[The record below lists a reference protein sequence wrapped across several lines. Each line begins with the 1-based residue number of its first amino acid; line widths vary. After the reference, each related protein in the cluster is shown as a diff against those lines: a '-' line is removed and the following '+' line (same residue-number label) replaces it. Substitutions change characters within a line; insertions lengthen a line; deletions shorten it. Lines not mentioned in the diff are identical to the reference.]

1 MTIRQLLLS
10 AFLLTCVMG
19 AMPSTASAAS
29 FDCARAAAPDETT
42 VCRTPD
48 LSALDSE
55 MGALWFA
62 YKQMPLGTMGVL
74 NARREDAQAFLQTR
88 KICGSNVDCLR
99 SAYRARIAVLKDN
112 IRQASDYYRYLQ
124 ADQMFTLPVAVSALV
139 AETRAECRKLGGRLD
154 GGADAPA
161 FVRTQDFD
169 GDGKPDYLIDK
180 RHLACKGAAT
190 AFCHNNGCD
199 MEIAL
204 SGKGYRHPIRE
215 TGALRAI
222 EDGPD
227 GAVIRIE
234 VDKSRCG
241 AGLGPEKKCLL
252 MLAWRD
258 GHMKTVY
265 QEDPPGN

>member
-1 MTIRQLLLS
+1 MTIRHLLLS
-10 AFLLTCVMG
+10 AFVLTCLLG
-19 AMPSTASAAS
+19 AMPPAARAAS
-29 FDCARAAAPDETT
+29 FDCEKARTSDEIA
-42 VCRTPD
+42 VCQTLD

-55 MGALWFA
+55 MDALWFA

-74 NARREDAQAFLQTR
+74 NMRREDAQAFLTTR
-88 KICGSNVDCLR
+88 KSCGSDVECLR
-99 SAYRARIAVLKDN
+99 KAYRTRIANLKES
-112 IRQASDYYRYLQ
+112 IRQASDYFRYLQ

-139 AETRAECRKLGGRLD
+139 AETRAECRKLGGTLD
-154 GGADAPA
+154 DSADAPA
-161 FVRTQDFD
+161 SVRTQDFD

-180 RHLACKGAAT
+180 SHLACKGAAT

-222 EDGPD
+222 DQGPD
-227 GAVIRIE
+227 GAIIRIE

-241 AGLGPEKKCLL
+241 AGLAPEKKCLL
-252 MLAWRD
+252 VLAWCNGRMETD
-258 GHMKTVY
+258 Y
-265 QEDPPGN
+265 QEDPPSN